1 MSIAS
6 AFRKPAPFRKMTN
19 APLDID
25 SPTLPAIARE
35 SDLLRVI
42 ARVVAERL
50 PSGWQIER
58 RTPAGRGDHRADAV
72 LEIVAPGGERGV
84 LVVEAK
90 LALEPRAVR
99 SALEQ
104 VVAIAARG
112 PEAGVPMIASR
123 FISPRSREMLN
134 AVGVSYAD
142 ATGNVR
148 LVMERP
154 GLFVET
160 RGAESNPWREE
171 RALRSLK
178 GRTASRIVRALC
190 DFKAPFGVRELAG
203 RASASAG
210 TTVRTLDFLARETLI
225 ARDEA
230 KRVVDVHFAAL
241 IARWSEDFRFT
252 KQNAIQLRFEP
263 RRLNS
268 LLDKLREAKTGYA
281 ITGSFA
287 ASVLAPYAEAR
298 LLAIYVEDAEAMAE
312 QLDVREPRGQSNVW
326 LARPPDDLP
335 FERTWDRDGLRY
347 AAPSQVACDL
357 FDMPG
362 RSPAEAEELLRFMK
376 ADPAAWR
383 AD

>member
-1 MSIAS
+1 
-6 AFRKPAPFRKMTN
+6 MTN

-230 KRVVDVHFAAL
+230 KRVVDVDFAAL